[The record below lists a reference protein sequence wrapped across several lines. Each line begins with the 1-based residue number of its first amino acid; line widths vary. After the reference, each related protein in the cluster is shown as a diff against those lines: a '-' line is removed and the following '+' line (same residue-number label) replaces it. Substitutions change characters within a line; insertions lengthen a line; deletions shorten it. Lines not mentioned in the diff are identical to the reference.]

1 MSQPVYIVDVF
12 RDVVAA
18 TSVSL
23 LTTLQA
29 VDATITKVWF
39 EYGHRADVNERI
51 ITYSKQ
57 GVNFCPMVI
66 LFEDYKV
73 TRGEV
78 GYTGITNLVIMI
90 IYHTKIAATRVQRE
104 ADVFRPILYPI
115 YNELLYQLK
124 IDGRFSIYDETK
136 VSHDMIPRPHWGDPD
151 LYKEY
156 PLKGVFDGIE
166 ISNLQLKTFLN
177 NCL

>member
-1 MSQPVYIVDVF
+1 MSQPVYIVDIF

-39 EYGHRADVNERI
+39 EYGHINDVDERI
-51 ITYSKQ
+51 ITYTNK
-57 GVNFCPMVI
+57 GINMCPMVI
-66 LFEDYKV
+66 LFEDYKL
-73 TRGEV
+73 GHKEV
-78 GYTGITNLVIMI
+78 GYTGITDLKLLI
-90 IYHTKIAATRVQRE
+90 IHHSKVDYTRVQRDE
-104 ADVFRPILYPI
+104 FVFRPVLFPI
-115 YNELLYQLK
+115 YNEFLRQLK
-124 IDGRFSIYDETK
+124 LDGRFSIYDETK
-136 VSHDMIPRPHWGDPD
+136 IQHDQINRPHVGRDD
-151 LYKEY
+151 AYKQY
-156 PLKGVFDGIE
+156 LLKGVFDGIE

>member
-1 MSQPVYIVDVF
+1 MSQPVYIVDIF

-29 VDATITKVWF
+29 VDSTITGIKY
-39 EYGHRADVNERI
+39 EYGHRADMNERI
-51 ITYSKQ
+51 ITYGKQ
-57 GVNFCPMVI
+57 GINFMPMVC
-66 LFEDYKV
+66 LFEDYKLHHG
-73 TRGEV
+73 TV
-78 GYTGITNLVIMI
+78 GYTGITELTMI
-90 IYHTKIAATRVQRE
+90 IIYYSKPDITRAQRE
-104 ADVFRPILYPI
+104 ANVFRPILYPI
-115 YNELLYQLK
+115 YNELLKQLMVS
-124 IDGRFSIYDETK
+124 GMFSIYDVTK
-136 VSHDMIPRPHWGDPD
+136 VQHDQINRPHWGDPD

>member
-12 RDVVAA
+12 ADAVAA
-18 TSVSL
+18 TSVAL

-29 VDATITKVWF
+29 IDSTITAVRF

-51 ITYSKQ
+51 IAYGNQ
-57 GVNFCPMVI
+57 GKNFCPMVI
-66 LFEDYKV
+66 LFEDYKIQ
-73 TRGEV
+73 RGEV

-90 IYHTKIAATRVQRE
+90 IYYSKAAITRVQRE
-104 ADVFRPILYPI
+104 ANVFRPILYPV
-115 YNELLYQLK
+115 YNELIHQLK
-124 IDGRFSIYDETK
+124 IDGRFSIYDETLVK
-136 VSHDMIPRPHWGDPD
+136 HNLVPRPHWGDPD

-156 PLKGVFDGIE
+156 PLKDVFDGIE